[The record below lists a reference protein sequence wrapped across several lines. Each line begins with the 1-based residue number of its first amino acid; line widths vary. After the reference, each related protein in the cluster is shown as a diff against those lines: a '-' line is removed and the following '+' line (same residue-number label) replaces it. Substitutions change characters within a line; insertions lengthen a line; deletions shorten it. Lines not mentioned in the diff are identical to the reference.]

1 MSDISYISLTPK
13 TYPLRY
19 PKNHSLLLAS
29 DITNTFW
36 LEILY
41 LKNFTCL
48 FQLFILNSYLIFYF
62 SNWCFKMKLFK
73 FCTLL
78 FYLFFTYPS
87 FSAEVFDEKVLFKK
101 GDWEV
106 VLLRYDDRSTA
117 CIAKNGLG
125 NKEFQIY
132 VNAKVEELAIFY
144 DESDVN
150 ESLKIFQFAVDDLA
164 SWYTES
170 PYLDSG
176 WLIMDLT
183 SGSDKAVIELIQEI
197 RKGQELFHLDDNNK
211 IISSFSLKGSAA
223 SVNELVKC
231 IEEQGF

>member
-1 MSDISYISLTPK
+1 
-13 TYPLRY
+13 
-19 PKNHSLLLAS
+19 
-29 DITNTFW
+29 
-36 LEILY
+36 
-41 LKNFTCL
+41 
-48 FQLFILNSYLIFYF
+48 
-62 SNWCFKMKLFK
+62 MKLFK

-78 FYLFFTYPS
+78 FCLFFTYPS

-106 VLLRYDDRSTA
+106 VLLRYEDRSTA